1 MVIILDGRKA
11 ADIIMNEVKSRV
23 QTLKSQSDSEPF

>member
-11 ADIIMNEVKSRV
+11 ADIIMNDVKNRV